1 MARKL
6 SNDQE
11 IDDFI
16 AQVQKAA
23 LAKHGANVRTV
34 IKPLSQEVR
43 KRFVWGRDEIAV
55 LERNGKL
62 ARTCWVTIN
71 GARYVFSF
79 DGDKK
84 VIQLKPRSTRQS
96 PQATFDNSTS
106 AADIQREVARL

>member
-6 SNDQE
+6 NSDQE
-11 IDDFI
+11 VDDFI
-16 AQVQKAA
+16 ETVKKAA
-23 LAKHGANVRTV
+23 QAKHGANVRTV
-34 IKPLSQEVR
+34 IEPLSQEVR

-55 LERNGKL
+55 LERNGNL

-84 VIQLKPRSTRQS
+84 VIQLKPRSTRQK

-106 AADIQREVARL
+106 QADIQHEVGRL